1 MTQPA
6 PLPSPSNR
14 HSVVNH
20 SRHCLTVRARRW
32 ILGAGLVLVI
42 LLTLLANLALLPGW
56 LAHVHAFPGGDKLG
70 HFLIYGGLMAA
81 LDAAAKNDATTRLLS
96 RRALCL
102 MLCVAAEECAQGW
115 LPTRTASGWDLA
127 CSCAGILA
135 ARQWCRRD
143 AGPPPAPGDQGPA
156 ASSLSSTSSMR
167 SRDTGLSSIAATP
180 GGMPSARCRRSL

>member
-1 MTQPA
+1 MI
-6 PLPSPSNR
+6 
-14 HSVVNH
+14 H
-20 SRHCLTVRARRW
+20 SRHCLTARARRW

-42 LLTLLANLALLPGW
+42 VLTLLANLALLPDW
-56 LAHVHAFPGGDKLG
+56 LACAHAFPGGDKLG

-81 LDAAAKNDATTRLLS
+81 LDAAASGDAAAGRLLS
-96 RRALCL
+96 KRALCL

-127 CSCAGILA
+127 CSCAGILVARLWSRRGA
-135 ARQWCRRD
+135 ASS
-143 AGPPPAPGDQGPA
+143 AAPGAQEPA

-180 GGMPSARCRRSL
+180 GGTPSARCKRSL